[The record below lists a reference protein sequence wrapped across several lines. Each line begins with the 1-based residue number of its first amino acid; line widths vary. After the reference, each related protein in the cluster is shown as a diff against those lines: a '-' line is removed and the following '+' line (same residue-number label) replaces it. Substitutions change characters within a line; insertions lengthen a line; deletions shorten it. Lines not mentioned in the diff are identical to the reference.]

1 MSSFHLRFV
10 GAVELPK
17 SLSEMDVD
25 ESFRLS
31 EKDIADVRE
40 KFKGARLGAAL
51 QLVFIRATGRSLDK
65 VTGIPR
71 ALLKS
76 LCISLALND
85 TAIATL
91 KTLYKRSA
99 TRFAHQKWAR
109 EASGLSPADEST
121 LKQLADALTELAATA
136 SSVDEL
142 VNEAEHWLFD
152 RRHLLPGD
160 SAIRDIAR
168 QAFAATEASALAT
181 VRSEIPAPML
191 KRAITRVFSK
201 RRGRTGGTI
210 LEWLR
215 VPPGKHGPG
224 GLNEVTEK
232 VAYLKSLGVQDWALS
247 GISNARLRAYSH
259 NVVSRPPFDTERLSE
274 DRKALEI
281 ACFLRVTLLELTD
294 ATVYMAGRRVCDFVR
309 HASGRVQ
316 ATQARGAIELRQER
330 DKIRNLLYAEDQT
343 AEQKIEALKA
353 LIPPESGSAPTS
365 RAALVRHGHV
375 RCRQDHRHGAGQG
388 HN

>member
-121 LKQLADALTELAATA
+121 LKQLADALTEL
-136 SSVDEL
+136 
-142 VNEAEHWLFD
+142 
-152 RRHLLPGD
+152 
-160 SAIRDIAR
+160 SAPSALTCIRVK
-168 QAFAATEASALAT
+168 ASAAAFT
-181 VRSEIPAPML
+181 P
-191 KRAITRVFSK
+191 RAIFSINSATLRLSLK
-201 RRGRTGGTI
+201 PQGASRIRGRSFFRLASAVMCSLPVGRSGQRRDDQAYRTSHDSHVSNV
-210 LEWLR
+210 ERWP
-215 VPPGKHGPG
+215 VP
-224 GLNEVTEK
+224 LTQMEVEIVDNLPANRPIEGIAQRTAEDEA
-232 VAYLKSLGVQDWALS
+232 VRQGLKS
-247 GISNARLRAYSH
+247 
-259 NVVSRPPFDTERLSE
+259 SRWP
-274 DRKALEI
+274 
-281 ACFLRVTLLELTD
+281 C
-294 ATVYMAGRRVCDFVR
+294 
-309 HASGRVQ
+309 Q
-316 ATQARGAIELRQER
+316 
-330 DKIRNLLYAEDQT
+330 
-343 AEQKIEALKA
+343 
-353 LIPPESGSAPTS
+353 
-365 RAALVRHGHV
+365 
-375 RCRQDHRHGAGQG
+375 
-388 HN
+388 